1 MIDSNNNNERLN
13 TILIV
18 EDDQLMSD
26 LLIDLLSP
34 IYNINLAET
43 VKDAL
48 EKSYQVLP
56 DLILCDIKL
65 PDGSGLKIL
74 ETLKQDELT
83 AHIPIVVISSFHT
96 EEDIIAG
103 LEHGAND
110 YMGKPFLKNELLHR
124 IKTQLENRQRLIDW
138 CRSRMMVQSHD
149 INSELPSKEQKF
161 LEQLRINTEE
171 LIKQGELTVE
181 KLAVTMAHS
190 KRHLQRKV
198 KEYLNCSC
206 SDYIYGIRMSYARS
220 LSQKGYS
227 TKEITSMVGYKDVA
241 HFSRIFKQY
250 LEESEGLLDE
260 R

>member
-1 MIDSNNNNERLN
+1 MLDKKNNNEGPL

-18 EDDQLMSD
+18 EDDPMMSD

-34 IYNINLAET
+34 DYTVTLAET

-65 PDGSGLKIL
+65 PDGSGLKVL

-96 EEDIIAG
+96 EKDIVAG
-103 LEHGAND
+103 LESGAND
-110 YMGKPFLKNELLHR
+110 YVSKPFQKNELLSR
-124 IKTQLENRQRLIDW
+124 IKTQFENRQRMIDW
-138 CRSRMMVQSHD
+138 CRSRMMVQNLG
-149 INSELPSKEQKF
+149 IISELPSKEEKF
-161 LEQLRINTEE
+161 LELLRVKTES

-181 KLAVTMAHS
+181 TLAGEMAHS

-206 SDYIYGIRMSYARS
+206 SDYIYGIRMNYARS
-220 LSQKGYS
+220 LSQKGYT

-250 LEESEGLLDE
+250 LEDSEGLLDG